1 MAIKRLLAPVPEVPA
16 AIPRSQSWR
25 GRTLGGAAF
34 FRFCLA
40 GLPIAGARGTWLLAW
55 IIAAV
60 FMLLGGRR
68 QFGMLSWW
76 RRLRPRAGTIVHWML
91 AYRQF
96 ASFGRIMCD
105 RFLALQRPD
114 DYVIELSGID
124 GMRAIRSCRQGC
136 IMLSAH
142 VGNWEMSSY
151 WLHTIAG
158 DIGRVHVV
166 MVRDD
171 VAFVQK
177 IADKNLRGDFT
188 HVIDP
193 RDGIGAS
200 LAINAALT
208 AGDMVCMLG
217 DRVMGNQPAIEV
229 DFMGSRVR
237 FPSGP
242 FHAAMMTGAPIL
254 VGFLVKTGM
263 RRYLVHVDAPWYVRL
278 PTKRADRAAVMHAA
292 VQRWAKR
299 LELQARRY
307 PQQWHNFYDFLGEG
321 IQRRGG
327 KEHSSTPAQ

>member
-1 MAIKRLLAPVPEVPA
+1 MVINRPLVPVPEVIDATSRP
-16 AIPRSQSWR
+16 QSWR
-25 GRTLGGAAF
+25 GRTLGGVAL

-40 GLPIAGARGTWLLAW
+40 GLPIAGARGAWLVAW
-55 IIAAV
+55 IIAAG
-60 FMLLGGRR
+60 FMLVGGRR

-105 RFLALQRPD
+105 RFLALQRPH
-114 DYVIELSGID
+114 DYAIELSGID
-124 GMRAIRSCRQGC
+124 GMRELRRRRQSC

-166 MVRDD
+166 MVCDD
-171 VAFVQK
+171 VAFIQK
-177 IADKNLRGDFT
+177 LADQNLRGDFT
-188 HVIDP
+188 NVIDP

-208 AGDMVCMLG
+208 DGDMVCMLG

-237 FPSGP
+237 FPMGP

-263 RRYLVHVDAPWYVRL
+263 RRYLVHVDAPWHVRM
-278 PTKRADRAAVMHAA
+278 PAKRADRQAVLHAA

-307 PQQWHNFYDFLGEG
+307 PQQWHNFYEFLGEKK
-321 IQRRGG
+321 RGRPSAESLNG
-327 KEHSSTPAQ
+327 

>member
-1 MAIKRLLAPVPEVPA
+1 MVINRPLVPVPEVIDATSRP
-16 AIPRSQSWR
+16 QSWR
-25 GRTLGGAAF
+25 GRTLGGVAL

-40 GLPIAGARGTWLLAW
+40 GLPIAGARGAWLVAW
-55 IIAAV
+55 IIAAG
-60 FMLLGGRR
+60 FMLVGGRR

-76 RRLRPRAGTIVHWML
+76 RRLRPHAGTIVHWML

-105 RFLALQRPD
+105 RFLALQRPH
-114 DYVIELSGID
+114 DYAIELSGID
-124 GMRAIRSCRQGC
+124 GMRELRRRRQSC

-171 VAFVQK
+171 VAFIQK
-177 IADKNLRGDFT
+177 LADQNLRGDFT
-188 HVIDP
+188 NVIDP

-208 AGDMVCMLG
+208 DGDMVCMLG

-237 FPSGP
+237 FPMGP

-254 VGFLVKTGM
+254 VGFLLKTGM
-263 RRYLVHVDAPWYVRL
+263 RRYLVHVDAPWHVRM
-278 PTKRADRAAVMHAA
+278 PAKRADRQAVLQAA

-307 PQQWHNFYDFLGEG
+307 PQQWHNFYEFLGDKKTQPS
-321 IQRRGG
+321 IR
-327 KEHSSTPAQ
+327 